1 MSGEGMS
8 RRPLPAP
15 AVTCDTASGGEAQGE
30 SYLSPMGS
38 ESVGTNAGPS
48 LGLPVDK
55 KRAAEARL
63 RGLARERKALGEDAF
78 RRLQLRRRAERLER
92 VRARTRAAVAARQGR
107 QQSADELP
115 FGETL

>member
-8 RRPLPAP
+8 RRPPPAP
-15 AVTCDTASGGEAQGE
+15 ALTCDNAPGGEVQGE
-30 SYLSPMGS
+30 SYLSPVGS

-48 LGLPVDK
+48 LGLPPDK

-92 VRARTRAAVAARQGR
+92 VRERTRAAVEARRTR
-107 QQSADELP
+107 QLALP
-115 FGETL
+115 LDGLA